1 MIKLNMWDMDLADI
15 GKLNSF
21 LERSDFIW
29 HIYVVLIVVMKRQ
42 KIVYGI
48 PKMTTQLQKDID
60 NHKIY
65 LVRGKK
71 MPPPRWYCF
80 HCHKDVC
87 YSFLPIDETSTT
99 SVESEV
105 GGFYEGYQKIVVK
118 KIKDR
123 FVDSYSDSI
132 GTLECET
139 SIDLTEK
146 EYKKFIHN
154 IYPTLKNGMK
164 TMMI

>member
-1 MIKLNMWDMDLADI
+1 
-15 GKLNSF
+15 
-21 LERSDFIW
+21 
-29 HIYVVLIVVMKRQ
+29 MKRQ

-71 MPPPRWYCF
+71 MPPPRRYCF

-146 EYKKFIHN
+146 EYKKVIHN
-154 IYPTLKNGMK
+154 IYPTLKNEMK
-164 TMMI
+164 IMMI

>member
-1 MIKLNMWDMDLADI
+1 
-15 GKLNSF
+15 
-21 LERSDFIW
+21 
-29 HIYVVLIVVMKRQ
+29 MKRQ

-71 MPPPRWYCF
+71 MPPPRRYCF

-87 YSFLPIDETSTT
+87 YSFLPIDESSTT
-99 SVESEV
+99 SVESEM

-118 KIKDR
+118 KIKDW

-146 EYKKFIHN
+146 EYKKVIHN
-154 IYPTLKNGMK
+154 IYPTLKNEMK

>member
-1 MIKLNMWDMDLADI
+1 MFL
-15 GKLNSF
+15 F
-21 LERSDFIW
+21 LERSDSIDKNLLSSLNILLEKF
-29 HIYVVLIVVMKRQ
+29 KQ
-42 KIVYGI
+42 KEIKKYYKCIVYGI

-60 NHKIY
+60 DHKIY
-65 LVRGKK
+65 LVRGKT
-71 MPPPRWYCF
+71 MPPSSRYCF

-99 SVESEV
+99 SVESKM

-118 KIKDR
+118 KIKDW

-146 EYKKFIHN
+146 EYKKVIHN
-154 IYPTLKNGMK
+154 IYILH
-164 TMMI
+164 

>member
-1 MIKLNMWDMDLADI
+1 M
-15 GKLNSF
+15 S
-21 LERSDFIW
+21 E
-29 HIYVVLIVVMKRQ
+29 
-42 KIVYGI
+42 
-48 PKMTTQLQKDID
+48 QLQKDID
-60 NHKIY
+60 GHKVY
-65 LVRGKK
+65 LIGCER
-71 MPPPRWYCF
+71 MIPPPSRYCF
-80 HCHKDVC
+80 HCKQGVC

-99 SVESEV
+99 SVESEM

-118 KIKDR
+118 KIKDW

-139 SIDLTEK
+139 SIDLTEQ

-164 TMMI
+164 TMMIQIFVMKQPGLSL

>member
-1 MIKLNMWDMDLADI
+1 
-15 GKLNSF
+15 
-21 LERSDFIW
+21 
-29 HIYVVLIVVMKRQ
+29 MKRQ

-65 LVRGKK
+65 LVRGKTL
-71 MPPPRWYCF
+71 PPSSRYCF

-99 SVESEV
+99 SVESEM
-105 GGFYEGYQKIVVK
+105 GGFHEENQKIVVE

-146 EYKKFIHN
+146 EYEKFIHN
-154 IYPTLKNGMK
+154 IYSTLKNGMK

>member
-1 MIKLNMWDMDLADI
+1 MIALTRIRCPHCGHEM
-15 GKLNSF
+15 
-21 LERSDFIW
+21 
-29 HIYVVLIVVMKRQ
+29 V
-42 KIVYGI
+42 KIVYRI
-48 PKMTTQLQKDID
+48 PTMTTQLQKDID
-60 NHKIY
+60 DHKIY
-65 LVRGKK
+65 LVRGKT
-71 MPPPRWYCF
+71 MPPSSRYCF
-80 HCHKDVC
+80 HCHKDGC

-99 SVESEV
+99 SVESEM

-118 KIKDR
+118 KIKDW

-132 GTLECET
+132 GTLECKT
-139 SIDLTEK
+139 SIDLIEK

>member
-1 MIKLNMWDMDLADI
+1 MLP
-15 GKLNSF
+15 SS
-21 LERSDFIW
+21 R
-29 HIYVVLIVVMKRQ
+29 
-42 KIVYGI
+42 
-48 PKMTTQLQKDID
+48 
-60 NHKIY
+60 
-65 LVRGKK
+65 
-71 MPPPRWYCF
+71 YCF
-80 HCHKDVC
+80 HCHKDAR

-99 SVESEV
+99 SVESEM

-146 EYKKFIHN
+146 EFKKFIHN
-154 IYPTLKNGMK
+154 IYPTLKNENDDDLDICDETTWSIIIKAINSLGLPELR
-164 TMMI
+164 

>member
-1 MIKLNMWDMDLADI
+1 
-15 GKLNSF
+15 
-21 LERSDFIW
+21 
-29 HIYVVLIVVMKRQ
+29 
-42 KIVYGI
+42 
-48 PKMTTQLQKDID
+48 MTTQLQKDID

-71 MPPPRWYCF
+71 MPPPRRYCF

-87 YSFLPIDETSTT
+87 YSFLPIDETSAT
-99 SVESEV
+99 SVESEM
-105 GGFYEGYQKIVVK
+105 GGFYEEYQKIVVK
-118 KIKDR
+118 KTKDR

>member
-1 MIKLNMWDMDLADI
+1 
-15 GKLNSF
+15 
-21 LERSDFIW
+21 
-29 HIYVVLIVVMKRQ
+29 MKRQ

-71 MPPPRWYCF
+71 MPPPRRYCF

-99 SVESEV
+99 SVESEMGV
-105 GGFYEGYQKIVVK
+105 FYEEYQKIVVK
-118 KIKDR
+118 KIKDW

>member
-1 MIKLNMWDMDLADI
+1 
-15 GKLNSF
+15 
-21 LERSDFIW
+21 
-29 HIYVVLIVVMKRQ
+29 MKRQ

-48 PKMTTQLQKDID
+48 PKMNTQLQKDID

-71 MPPPRWYCF
+71 MPPPRRYCF

-99 SVESEV
+99 SVESEM

-118 KIKDR
+118 KIKDW

-146 EYKKFIHN
+146 EYKKVIHN
-154 IYPTLKNGMK
+154 IYPTLKNEMK

>member
-1 MIKLNMWDMDLADI
+1 MTHIRCPHCGHETAQIIYGFPVMDD
-15 GKLNSF
+15 K
-21 LERSDFIW
+21 
-29 HIYVVLIVVMKRQ
+29 
-42 KIVYGI
+42 
-48 PKMTTQLQKDID
+48 LQKDID

-71 MPPPRWYCF
+71 MPPPRRYCF

-99 SVESEV
+99 SVESEM

-118 KIKDR
+118 KIKDW

-146 EYKKFIHN
+146 EYKKVIHN
-154 IYPTLKNGMK
+154 IYPTLKNEMK

>member
-1 MIKLNMWDMDLADI
+1 
-15 GKLNSF
+15 
-21 LERSDFIW
+21 
-29 HIYVVLIVVMKRQ
+29 
-42 KIVYGI
+42 
-48 PKMTTQLQKDID
+48 MTTQLQKDID

-71 MPPPRWYCF
+71 MPPPRRYCF

-87 YSFLPIDETSTT
+87 YSFLPINESSTT
-99 SVESEV
+99 SAESEM

-118 KIKDR
+118 KIKDW

-146 EYKKFIHN
+146 EYKKVIHN
-154 IYPTLKNGMK
+154 IYPTLKNEMK

>member
-1 MIKLNMWDMDLADI
+1 
-15 GKLNSF
+15 
-21 LERSDFIW
+21 
-29 HIYVVLIVVMKRQ
+29 MKRQ

-71 MPPPRWYCF
+71 IPPPRRYCF

-87 YSFLPIDETSTT
+87 YSILPIDETSTT
-99 SVESEV
+99 SVESEM

-118 KIKDR
+118 KIKDW

-146 EYKKFIHN
+146 EYKKVIHN
-154 IYPTLKNGMK
+154 IYPTLKNEMK

>member
-1 MIKLNMWDMDLADI
+1 MQAPFPLFGALNVPYRIIEL
-15 GKLNSF
+15 LHTNRHRE
-21 LERSDFIW
+21 LLR
-29 HIYVVLIVVMKRQ
+29 R
-42 KIVYGI
+42 
-48 PKMTTQLQKDID
+48 
-60 NHKIY
+60 
-65 LVRGKK
+65 
-71 MPPPRWYCF
+71 YCF

-99 SVESEV
+99 SVESEM

-118 KIKDR
+118 KIKDW

-146 EYKKFIHN
+146 EYKKVIHN
-154 IYPTLKNGMK
+154 IYPTLKNEMK

>member
-1 MIKLNMWDMDLADI
+1 MI
-15 GKLNSF
+15 
-21 LERSDFIW
+21 
-29 HIYVVLIVVMKRQ
+29 
-42 KIVYGI
+42 
-48 PKMTTQLQKDID
+48 TQLQKDID
-60 NHKIY
+60 DHKIY
-65 LVRGKK
+65 LVRGKT
-71 MPPPRWYCF
+71 MPPSSRYCF

-99 SVESEV
+99 SVESEM

-118 KIKDR
+118 KIKDW

>member
-1 MIKLNMWDMDLADI
+1 
-15 GKLNSF
+15 
-21 LERSDFIW
+21 
-29 HIYVVLIVVMKRQ
+29 MKRQ

-71 MPPPRWYCF
+71 MPPPRRYCF

-87 YSFLPIDETSTT
+87 YSILPIDETSTA
-99 SVESEV
+99 SVESEM

-118 KIKDR
+118 KIKDW

-146 EYKKFIHN
+146 EYKKVIHN
-154 IYPTLKNGMK
+154 IYPTLKNE

>member
-1 MIKLNMWDMDLADI
+1 
-15 GKLNSF
+15 
-21 LERSDFIW
+21 
-29 HIYVVLIVVMKRQ
+29 
-42 KIVYGI
+42 
-48 PKMTTQLQKDID
+48 MTTQLQKDID
-60 NHKIY
+60 DHKIY
-65 LVRGKK
+65 LVRGKT
-71 MPPPRWYCF
+71 MPPSSRYCF
-80 HCHKDVC
+80 HCHKDGC

-99 SVESEV
+99 SVESEM
-105 GGFYEGYQKIVVK
+105 GGFYEGYQKIVIK

-123 FVDSYSDSI
+123 FVDSCSDSI

>member
-1 MIKLNMWDMDLADI
+1 
-15 GKLNSF
+15 
-21 LERSDFIW
+21 
-29 HIYVVLIVVMKRQ
+29 MKRQ

-71 MPPPRWYCF
+71 MPPPRRYCF

-99 SVESEV
+99 SVESEM

-118 KIKDR
+118 KIKDW

-139 SIDLTEK
+139 NIDLTEK
-146 EYKKFIHN
+146 EYKKVIHN
-154 IYPTLKNGMK
+154 IYPTLKNEMK

>member
-1 MIKLNMWDMDLADI
+1 
-15 GKLNSF
+15 
-21 LERSDFIW
+21 
-29 HIYVVLIVVMKRQ
+29 
-42 KIVYGI
+42 
-48 PKMTTQLQKDID
+48 MTTQLQKDID

-65 LVRGKK
+65 LVHGKK
-71 MPPPRWYCF
+71 MPPPRRYCF

-99 SVESEV
+99 SVESEM

-118 KIKDR
+118 KIKDW

-154 IYPTLKNGMK
+154 IYPALKNGMK

>member
-1 MIKLNMWDMDLADI
+1 
-15 GKLNSF
+15 
-21 LERSDFIW
+21 
-29 HIYVVLIVVMKRQ
+29 
-42 KIVYGI
+42 
-48 PKMTTQLQKDID
+48 
-60 NHKIY
+60 
-65 LVRGKK
+65 
-71 MPPPRWYCF
+71 MPPSSRYCF
-80 HCHKDVC
+80 HCHKDVY

-118 KIKDR
+118 KIKDW
-123 FVDSYSDSI
+123 FIASYSDSI
-132 GTLECET
+132 GTLEFKT

-154 IYPTLKNGMK
+154 IYPTLKNE

>member
-1 MIKLNMWDMDLADI
+1 MTRICYPHCGHEMVKI
-15 GKLNSF
+15 
-21 LERSDFIW
+21 
-29 HIYVVLIVVMKRQ
+29 IY
-42 KIVYGI
+42 GF
-48 PKMTTQLQKDID
+48 PEMTTQLQKDID
-60 NHKIY
+60 DHKIY

-71 MPPPRWYCF
+71 MPPPRRYCF

-99 SVESEV
+99 SVESEM

-118 KIKDR
+118 KIKDW

-146 EYKKFIHN
+146 EYKKVIHN
-154 IYPTLKNGMK
+154 IYPTLKNEMK

>member
-1 MIKLNMWDMDLADI
+1 M
-15 GKLNSF
+15 S
-21 LERSDFIW
+21 E
-29 HIYVVLIVVMKRQ
+29 
-42 KIVYGI
+42 
-48 PKMTTQLQKDID
+48 QLQKDID
-60 NHKIY
+60 GHKVY
-65 LVRGKK
+65 LTGCER
-71 MPPPRWYCF
+71 MIPPPSRYCF
-80 HCHKDVC
+80 HCKQGVF

-99 SVESEV
+99 SVESEI
-105 GGFYEGYQKIVVK
+105 GGFYEGYQKTVVK